1 MLKAPTTTDHSVRVT
16 PASTVTEQP
25 GPLTGAAVVATR
37 NGGPEMLQVR
47 PWQIPP
53 PGPDEV
59 RIRVEAAGISF
70 ADLVMCQGLH
80 PERYYPQR
88 RRPPWVPGWDVVGIV
103 ESVGARVRDIRVG
116 QREAALTIVGGWAEH
131 AVVPAA
137 RVVPVPSQLAP
148 TTAVCLVLDYVTAYQ
163 MLTRSTS
170 TRRGDTIL
178 IQGAGGGVGTAL
190 LQLARHL
197 GVRALGT
204 GREAKRAHIESQGGI
219 LIDYEHEDIAQRARQ
234 LTAGRGVDYAFDGIG
249 ATARTSLRALRPGGH
264 LVWYGLITVL
274 SGGRRDWGGTAKMAG
289 ILTLAW
295 LGNLRPGGKRTSLY
309 SIQWL
314 ARRHPDWFRADLA
327 TLLALLAANEIAPH
341 IAAVR
346 SLDEVPAALTSLAGH
361 GPPGK
366 QVVAIAAPASKSTAQ
381 PAR

>member
-1 MLKAPTTTDHSVRVT
+1 MLKEPTTKDHSVRVA
-16 PASTVTEQP
+16 PVSAVTGQP
-25 GPLTGAAVVATR
+25 GPLTSAAVVATR
-37 NGGPEMLQVR
+37 NGGPESLQVR
-47 PWQIPP
+47 AWEVPP

-70 ADLVMCQGLH
+70 ADLAICQDMH
-80 PERYYPQR
+80 PERYYPKR
-88 RRPPWVPGWDVVGIV
+88 RRPPLVPGWDVVGVV
-103 ESVGARVRDIRVG
+103 ESVGSRIRDVQVG
-116 QREAALTIVGGWAEH
+116 QRVAALTIVGGWAEH

-137 RVVPVPSQLAP
+137 RVVPVPPRLAP

-170 TRRGDTIL
+170 AQRGDTVL
-178 IQGAGGGVGTAL
+178 IQGAGGGCGTAL

-197 GVRALGT
+197 GVRAIGT

-219 LIDYEHEDIAQRARQ
+219 LIDYEHEDIAHRARQ
-234 LTAGRGVDYAFDGIG
+234 LTAGRGVDYAYDGIG
-249 ATARTSLRALRPGGH
+249 ATARTSLRALRPGGR
-264 LVWYGLITVL
+264 LVWFGMVTVL
-274 SGGRRDWGGTAKMAG
+274 SGGARDWRGTAKMAG
-289 ILTLAW
+289 ILALAL

-327 TLLALLAANEIAPH
+327 TLLAMLAANEIAPH

-346 SLDEVPAALTSLAGH
+346 SLDEVPTALVTLAGH
-361 GPPGK
+361 APPGK
-366 QVVAIAAPASKSTAQ
+366 QVIAVAPTDSTSAAQ
-381 PAR
+381 PSM